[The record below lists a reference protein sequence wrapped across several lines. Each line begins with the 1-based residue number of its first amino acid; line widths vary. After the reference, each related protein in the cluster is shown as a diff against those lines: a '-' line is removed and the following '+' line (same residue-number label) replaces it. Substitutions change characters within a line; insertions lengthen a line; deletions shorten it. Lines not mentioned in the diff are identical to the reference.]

1 MGIAKQR
8 GMTLLGFLMVLVII
22 AFFLFIG
29 MKLFPVYSEYYGVR
43 TSLKA
48 LQQEPGIAAATP
60 DRVRALLDNKF
71 YISYV
76 TTPKAK
82 DIKITRRGGEYIVQ
96 VKYER
101 RGKLIYNLDYIANFD
116 TSTNLTRKGID

>member
-1 MGIAKQR
+1 MGLARQR
-8 GMTLLGFLMVLVII
+8 GMTLLGFLMVLVIV

-48 LQQEPGIAAATP
+48 LQQEPGIASKTP
-60 DRVRALLDNKF
+60 DQVRALLDNKF

-101 RGKLIYNLDYIANFD
+101 RGNLVYNLDYIASFD
-116 TSTNLTRKGID
+116 KTVSLTRQGVD